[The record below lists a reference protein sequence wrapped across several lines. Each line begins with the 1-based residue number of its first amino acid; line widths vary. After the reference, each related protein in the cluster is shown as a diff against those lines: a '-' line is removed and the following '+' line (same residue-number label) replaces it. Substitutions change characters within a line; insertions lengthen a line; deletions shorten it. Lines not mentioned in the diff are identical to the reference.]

1 MRLALMLA
9 TALLLA
15 ACSPKAD
22 TAAPDASQQVNE
34 RSVVSDP
41 APPEPTLDPTELDLS
56 KIALAMRIPSA
67 FRADDDG
74 AALQIN
80 LTSPRLGVDIAETF
94 PLVITADVESQFLTS
109 QLKDGFSIWTFGT
122 RAEDSARLAALSAQ
136 VARLKVEA
144 PGENELT
151 FGALA
156 SGCWAEPEETPG
168 SLARTLYIR
177 VMPEDDFQVFVPEQV
192 LAEADPAG
200 IETFWGACEG

>member
-1 MRLALMLA
+1 MLA
-9 TALLLA
+9 AALLLA
-15 ACSPKAD
+15 ACSPRAD
-22 TAAPDASQQVNE
+22 TAAPDRSQPVDQ
-34 RSVVSDP
+34 RSEVSDP
-41 APPEPTLDPTELDLS
+41 APPEPQLDPAGLDLS
-56 KIALAMRIPSA
+56 EIALAMRIPSA

-74 AALQIN
+74 AALQIK
-80 LTSPRLGVDIAETF
+80 LTSPRLGVEIAETF
-94 PLVITADVESQFLTS
+94 PLVITADVESLFLTRP
-109 QLKDGFSIWTFGT
+109 LKDGFSIWTFGT

-136 VARLKVEA
+136 VARLRVEA

-192 LAEADPAG
+192 LA
-200 IETFWGACEG
+200 